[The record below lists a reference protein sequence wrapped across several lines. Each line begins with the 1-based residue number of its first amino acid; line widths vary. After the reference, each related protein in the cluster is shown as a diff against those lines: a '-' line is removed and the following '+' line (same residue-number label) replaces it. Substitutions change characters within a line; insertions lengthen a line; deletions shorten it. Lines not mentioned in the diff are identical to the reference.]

1 MHASELMT
9 TDVASV
15 PPEATRQEIARL
27 LVARGISAVPV
38 VDSKGT
44 PLGMVSEGDL
54 IRRGEPER
62 QQRRNWWLE
71 MLAEGETL
79 SEDYVRQ
86 LGGKEATA
94 RDLMSAPLVMVQEG
108 TDFTE
113 IATLLI
119 AHRIKRVPV
128 VRDGRLVGIVS
139 RADLLRALTPAVR
152 QSGSASPPKI

>member
-1 MHASELMT
+1 
-9 TDVASV
+9 
-15 PPEATRQEIARL
+15 
-27 LVARGISAVPV
+27 
-38 VDSKGT
+38 
-44 PLGMVSEGDL
+44 
-54 IRRGEPER
+54 
-62 QQRRNWWLE
+62 

-108 TDFTE
+108 TDSME

-139 RADLLRALTPAVR
+139 RADLLRAIAPAVR
-152 QSGSASPPKI
+152 QSGSGPSPRV